1 MLSIATPESAAPLLN
16 TLTHSLTPPLILL
29 NIRIVAAATPANT
42 APSTVHL
49 NPLKSIRIKAIGIIE
64 ITKLG
69 RSFASLSLSSSAVS
83 CVFNVGSL
91 KSLPFFVKYLALYS
105 SHTKININSTID
117 AINDGTKA
125 AVALVP
131 RFVIAILFWIDG
143 EPGAV
148 IDHVQHPADIA
159 AGISILVR
167 LAFLNI

>member
-1 MLSIATPESAAPLLN
+1 MVIAVIDGMGGGIGAQIVSNLREELPTYIDIYALGTNSIATSAIRFVKPSVFCTTPPKPTTIAVLSIATPESAAPLLN

-91 KSLPFFVKYLALYS
+91 KSLPFFVKYLALY
-105 SHTKININSTID
+105 
-117 AINDGTKA
+117 
-125 AVALVP
+125 
-131 RFVIAILFWIDG
+131 
-143 EPGAV
+143 
-148 IDHVQHPADIA
+148 
-159 AGISILVR
+159 
-167 LAFLNI
+167 